1 MVCAIYLFVYLW
13 NAAMCCTTMSLNV
26 LFWTNLSW
34 NFLFAA
40 HIIYK
45 ALVFVFSFHYF
56 LYVALVKHKVWTP
69 KDYSAFV
76 ESAVMHLCP
85 IVLLA
90 FSMPRYQELHT
101 HVS

>member
-1 MVCAIYLFVYLW
+1 MCNLSFCVPVECCYVLYYYVSQCAV
-13 NAAMCCTTMSLNV
+13 
-26 LFWTNLSW
+26 WTNLSW